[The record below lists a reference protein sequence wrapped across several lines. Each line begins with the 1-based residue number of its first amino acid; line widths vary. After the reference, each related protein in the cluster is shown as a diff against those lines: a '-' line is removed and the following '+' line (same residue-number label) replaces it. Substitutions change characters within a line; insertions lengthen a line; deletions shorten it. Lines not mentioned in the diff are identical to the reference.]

1 VIASVLHH
9 GALCSTV
16 RLACSTIRDLA
27 LTPKRAAPGSM
38 DEATMGE
45 RPRLAVFHNETSI
58 SILQAFEFAHD
69 WCRIAW
75 VVGWSP
81 GKPPFRLLARFGDV
95 LDVTDMTQ
103 TQAVDYLTNQAL
115 DGVIV
120 FTDGPIRLAA
130 AVADRLKLPFHTPHS
145 AQLLTDKVDQRTALQ
160 NAGLPVPAFASV
172 RQGDFETTVPF
183 PAVLKP
189 RAGAGGRDTFKI
201 ENADQLAEAL
211 GKCNPD
217 EDFILEEWLPDRL
230 PHGSSADL
238 VSVESVVREGTIEH
252 IAVTGRFPFAPPF
265 RETGL
270 FLPSDL
276 GPTDRAA
283 VIALAGAAAEAMQVR
298 QGFLHTEV
306 KLTPDGPRIVEVNG
320 RLGGGISGMV
330 ARIGGPSLFVWAVR
344 LALGQ
349 DVGPIP
355 VLTDSK
361 IAFYYFIVSPLLAT
375 QVESIEGVSELSALE
390 GIDEVRLNRPA
401 GDTVDSRESSHQGHV
416 IRLDGMVGSHAE
428 LFDLIEQKIPSKLR
442 LAWTFVDS

>member
-1 VIASVLHH
+1 
-9 GALCSTV
+9 
-16 RLACSTIRDLA
+16 
-27 LTPKRAAPGSM
+27 LTPERDAPGSV
-38 DEATMGE
+38 DESTTDE
-45 RPRLAVFHNETSI
+45 RPRLAVFHDETSI
-58 SILQAFEFAHD
+58 SVLQAFEVAHD

-81 GKPPFRLLARFGDV
+81 DKPPFKLLARFGDV
-95 LDVTDMTQ
+95 LDVTDMTEA
-103 TQAVDYLTNQAL
+103 QAVAYLTTQAL

-130 AVADRLKLPFHTPHS
+130 AVADRLNLPFHTPHS
-145 AQLLTDKVDQRTALQ
+145 ARLLTDKVAQRTALR

-211 GKCNPD
+211 AKCDPD
-217 EDFILEEWLPDRL
+217 EEFILEEWLPDRL

-283 VIALAGAAAEAMQVR
+283 VIALAGAAAKAMQVR

-330 ARIGGPSLFVWAVR
+330 ARIGGPSLLVWAVR

-375 QVESIEGVSELSALE
+375 QVESIEGVSELGALE
-390 GIDEVRLNRPA
+390 GVDEVRLNRPA

-416 IRLDGMVGSHAE
+416 IRLDGMVGSHEE

-442 LAWTFVDS
+442 LTWTFVGS